1 LGLHGG
7 SVRKGGVACL
17 FMISAASSTA
27 ACPLLEWIIMQRRLV
42 LGICGAALLLALVWG
57 CALLN
62 SAPIAHIA
70 ASVLSGESPLLVQFN
85 ASGSVDPDG
94 RITAYAWNFGDGT
107 TASGKTASHTFTAT
121 ANRTYTVTL
130 TVTDDNGATA
140 SGSQSIEVLVTTPS
154 DNNPPTARFT
164 VSPSYGNSPLTV
176 QFNASSSSDSDG
188 SIELYGWDFGDGK
201 TGSGMI
207 MSHTFT
213 AVATSNIT
221 VTLTVTDD
229 DGATGTTTAVI
240 TVIVPEVVA
249 TDGPTASFTVT
260 DPVLLIYH
268 SDNPSSSPSLFEV
281 EFDPSASTAA
291 AGGHYIEF
299 YLWNF
304 GDGETLSMTTDAKVK
319 HPYELRAQTHTF
331 VVTLTVIDEQGLTHS
346 AVGNV
351 TLTN

>member
-1 LGLHGG
+1 MLVMLA
-7 SVRKGGVACL
+7 SCTL
-17 FMISAASSTA
+17 FN
-27 ACPLLEWIIMQRRLV
+27 QV
-42 LGICGAALLLALVWG
+42 
-57 CALLN
+57 
-62 SAPIAHIA
+62 PIARFT
-70 ASVLSGESPLLVQFN
+70 ASLLSGTAPLAVDFD
-85 ASGSVDPDG
+85 AGTSYDPDG
-94 RITAYAWNFGDGT
+94 TIASYAWDFGDGT
-107 TASGKTASHTFTAT
+107 TATGKTTSHTFTTTT
-121 ANRTYTVTL
+121 AQTYTVTL
-130 TVTDDNGATA
+130 TVTDDDGATA
-140 SGSQSIEVLVTTPS
+140 SGYQSIEVLVTAPS
-154 DNNPPTARFT
+154 GNNPPTARFT
-164 VSPSYGNSPLTV
+164 ASRSYGNSPLTV
-176 QFNASSSSDSDG
+176 QFNASLSRDADG
-188 SIELYGWDFGDGK
+188 SIELYGWDFGDGS

-331 VVTLTVIDEQGLTHS
+331 VVTLTVIDEQGLRHS